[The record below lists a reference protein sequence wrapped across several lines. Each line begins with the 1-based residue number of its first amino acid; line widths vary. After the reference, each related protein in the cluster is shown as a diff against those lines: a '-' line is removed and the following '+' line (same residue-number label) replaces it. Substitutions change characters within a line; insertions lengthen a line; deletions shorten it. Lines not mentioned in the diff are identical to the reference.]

1 MCRDNTILFSAFKE
15 STQKNSIAVLDG
27 VRAIA
32 CLAVVAFH
40 INLIAHLDLHL
51 WTFAVGPLTSAL
63 MLGGGAGVT
72 LFFVLSGFLLFMP
85 YAKSLLF
92 HKEWPSMRQF
102 YLRRALR
109 ILPGYYVAL
118 LTLILLFQPEYLQP
132 DHFKQ
137 LLLFLTLFMDST
149 PATYQH
155 INGPFWTLA
164 VEWQFYLLLPWLA
177 LAFSWLVRRGMLR
190 RRMTILLICL
200 LAMMIWGVGTRY
212 IGLYFNNYPTQSIL
226 VSRQVLNWILF
237 FSYGTSGKFLED
249 FAVGM
254 LISALYVYSRQAAV
268 DHPLSQRLLR
278 TNWWLWS
285 SGILLLFLT
294 ALWHFNNW
302 FHTGL
307 RFLNPISPAFTQ
319 WGELSFALGFGL
331 CVTAILFGEDKLKRP
346 FAWLPLRWI
355 GFISY
360 SLYMWHLYI
369 LEDFK
374 EYLRPLHAAGWSNSI
389 LYIFLWL
396 CALFIVIPFSYG
408 LYKWVELPW
417 MELSS
422 HWRKQP
428 RPITLLLL
436 KRKSL

>member
-1 MCRDNTILFSAFKE
+1 MFSAFKQD
-15 STQKNSIAVLDG
+15 TQKNSIAVLDG
-27 VRAIA
+27 VRAVA
-32 CLAVVAFH
+32 CLAVISFH
-40 INLIAHLDLHL
+40 LNLIAHLDLKL
-51 WTFAVGPLTSAL
+51 WTFSVGSLASAL

-92 HKEWPSMRQF
+92 SKDWPSMRQF

-118 LTLILLFQPEYLQP
+118 FIMILLFEPDYLQP

-137 LLLFLTLFMDST
+137 LVLFLTLFMDST

-155 INGPFWTLA
+155 LNGPFWTLA

-177 LAFSWLVRRGMLR
+177 LAFSWVVRHGKLKQRVIML
-190 RRMTILLICL
+190 TACL
-200 LAMMIWGVGTRY
+200 FIMMAWGVGTRY
-212 IGLYFNNYPTQSIL
+212 VGLYFTNNPTQSVL
-226 VSRQVLNWILF
+226 VSRPVLNWVLF
-237 FSYGTSGKFLED
+237 FTYGTNGKFLED

-254 LISALYVYSRQAAV
+254 LIAALYIYSRQAAK
-268 DHPLSQRLLR
+268 DHLLSQYLR
-278 TNWWLWS
+278 RASWWIWG
-285 SGILLLFLT
+285 SGILLLFFT

-307 RFLNPISPAFTQ
+307 RFLNPISQAFTQ
-319 WGELSFALGFGL
+319 WGELCFSFGFGL
-331 CVTAILFGEDKLKRP
+331 CVIALLFGEYRLKRP
-346 FAWLPLRWI
+346 FEWLPLRWI
-355 GFISY
+355 GYISY
-360 SLYMWHLYI
+360 SLYMWHLYV

-374 EYLRPLHAAGWSNSI
+374 EYLRPLHAAGWRGGI

-408 LYKWVELPW
+408 MYKWVELPW
-417 MELSS
+417 IELSNR
-422 HWRKQP
+422 WRKRP
-428 RPITLLLL
+428 RAVVSAVVNVKDEVPVGAD
-436 KRKSL
+436 